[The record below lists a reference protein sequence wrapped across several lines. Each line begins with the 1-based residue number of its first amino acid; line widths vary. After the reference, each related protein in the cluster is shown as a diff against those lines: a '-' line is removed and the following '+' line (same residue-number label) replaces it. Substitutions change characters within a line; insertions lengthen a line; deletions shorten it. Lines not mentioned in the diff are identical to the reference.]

1 MRFYKVIKDT
11 IDIGFNQILQKG
23 EVLCLSRYYNG
34 IVVVATS
41 NSRTKFPL
49 YYPRAIVEL
58 FRMDSVEKLTPQE
71 LNKIRPH
78 LTKKMLQYDMD

>member
-1 MRFYKVIKDT
+1 MRFYKVTEDIV
-11 IDIGFNQILQKG
+11 DIGFTQKLNQG
-23 EVLCLSRYYNG
+23 EILCLSRYYNG

-49 YYPRAIVEL
+49 YSPRAIVEL